1 MFGSKYI
8 FETKETRMSRH
19 LKNGFLILFS
29 LVFFYLLAGYFFI
42 LLSDNENQLTS
53 ERYFKSS
60 PDLIVVFTGDHGR
73 IPHAVRLAKAYNQS
87 NIFITGVYTKNSV
100 ETLLNPLELEGAIDK
115 NLLEIDYFARNT
127 VENCLSTL
135 RYLREKKGFKNILI
149 VSHDYHILRIKSIM
163 DKILTDEDEF
173 QINYSSVATDY
184 SDWRNIKILYK
195 EVYKF
200 LRTYA
205 FLMIWDS
212 DPDKLPPLNGS
223 RSH

>member
-1 MFGSKYI
+1 
-8 FETKETRMSRH
+8 MSRH

-42 LLSDNENQLTS
+42 LLSDNENQLMS

-115 NLLEIDYFARNT
+115 NLLEI
-127 VENCLSTL
+127 
-135 RYLREKKGFKNILI
+135 GKN
-149 VSHDYHILRIKSIM
+149 
-163 DKILTDEDEF
+163 
-173 QINYSSVATDY
+173 
-184 SDWRNIKILYK
+184 
-195 EVYKF
+195 
-200 LRTYA
+200 
-205 FLMIWDS
+205 
-212 DPDKLPPLNGS
+212 PDQG
-223 RSH
+223 